1 VATRQRHSIQIATT
15 LQRPCNPEWTPEY
28 HPEQAMAGDPA
39 SDPGL
44 RGLPL
49 ADLLQAERQAQG
61 LTYERLAAM
70 VRKAAEADGG
80 YSRAHDSLVC
90 KWCLGEVTPGLNHC
104 RWLAL
109 ALGLPI
115 ERVRAAADAQRKGA
129 AWLAADAGLLT
140 YHGAVLGAFEHAL
153 LLGKTDLER
162 PSLVASVSFSVDA
175 LIAASRDWLIHHMDR
190 RLTPHGPSAD
200 GAAPLRDTFR
210 AFQELDTRHGGGHSR
225 LALVQYISTYALPL
239 LNEHGTDASLY
250 SASAELLYL
259 AGLTAFD
266 SGALG
271 LAERYFIHA
280 LRLAEEAGIRAFT
293 GNVLA
298 AMSHLVIAA
307 GRSAEAVQLARAGL
321 VSAKGADVPGVLMR
335 LHLMEARG
343 HALRG
348 DTSGSRA
355 ALYDAQVAWDT
366 SDPSAGPAWARF
378 LDTAYLDGE
387 MSQCYRDLGDWP
399 AAERAARESA
409 MSGASDGRGRRRILS
424 QVAFAAAR
432 LHQHDVPESCHIGG
446 QALDLLA
453 DGVNSWRAR
462 REIAALR
469 DDLRPYRREPVV
481 RAFDDRVREVLGAS
495 L

>member
-1 VATRQRHSIQIATT
+1 
-15 LQRPCNPEWTPEY
+15 
-28 HPEQAMAGDPA
+28 MAGDPV
-39 SDPGL
+39 SDPGP

-49 ADLLQAERQAQG
+49 ADLLQAERQAKG
-61 LTYERLAAM
+61 LTYPRLAVM
-70 VRKAAEADGG
+70 VRKAAQADGG
-80 YSRAHDSLVC
+80 SSRAHDSLVC
-90 KWCLGEVTPGLNHC
+90 KWCSGEVTPGLNHC

-115 ERVRAAADAQRKGA
+115 ERVMAAAEAQRKRA

-153 LLGKTDLER
+153 LLGKSDLER
-162 PSLVASVSFSVDA
+162 PALVASASFSIDA
-175 LIAASRDWLIHHMDR
+175 LIAVSRDWLIDHMDR
-190 RLTPHGPSAD
+190 RLTPHGSPAVD
-200 GAAPLRDTFR
+200 EAGPIRDTFR

-239 LNEHGTDASLY
+239 LHDHGADVSLY

-280 LRLAEEAGIRAFT
+280 LRLAEEAGTRAFT

-298 AMSHLVIAA
+298 AMSHLVIAG
-307 GRSAEAVQLARAGL
+307 GRGAEAVQLARAGL

-355 ALYDAQVAWDT
+355 ALYDAQVAWET
-366 SDPSAGPAWARF
+366 SDPIAGPAWARF

-387 MSQCYRDLGDWP
+387 MSLCYCDLGDWP
-399 AAERAARESA
+399 AAERSARESA
-409 MSGASDGRGRRRILS
+409 RSGASDGRGRRRILS
-424 QVAFAAAR
+424 QVAQAVAR
-432 LHQHDVPESCHIGG
+432 LHQHDVEEACHVGG
-446 QALDLLA
+446 LALDHLA

-462 REIAALR
+462 REFMALC
-469 DDLRPYRREPVV
+469 DGLSPYRQEPVV
-481 RAFDDRVREVLGAS
+481 RAFNDRVREVLGAS